1 MTAPGDTAEVAA
13 YLIEDAAVLDASRP
27 VLRGLDVAIP
37 SAQITALLGP
47 GGAGKSTLLH
57 ALSGRRLPGDLRLSG
72 RWRLHDAVRS
82 RWQQSDI
89 FLLPQRR
96 AGASGGTW
104 RDALAS
110 SAAVVLLDEPCVGS
124 GGCGGPP
131 GELDEL
137 AGRLAAERG
146 LRTVVVATHHI
157 SFARAVADHV
167 VLLCGGTIDC
177 AVPAATFFGDP
188 PTPMAERIISQG
200 NCWPSADLPV
210 HFRWVSPSLAG
221 MARPGLV
228 RDLGRD
234 LAAVAAAGVRLVVS
248 LTETALPGDE
258 LDRHGLLAVHFPIVD
273 MGVPEIA
280 GTERLC
286 DLIARW
292 LAAGRGGVVVHC
304 HAGLGRTGTILAAQL
319 VHAGRSAGD
328 AVRTVR
334 AAIRHAIQT
343 AEQEEFVHRFERART
358 ARTVTRA
365 P

>member
-1 MTAPGDTAEVAA
+1 MIAPDDAADVAA

-27 VLRGLDVAIP
+27 ILRGLDVAIP
-37 SAQITALLGP
+37 SHRITALLGP

-57 ALSGRRLPGDLRLSG
+57 ALSGRRLPGDLRLTG
-72 RWRLHDAVRS
+72 GWRLHDAVRS
-82 RWQQSDI
+82 RWQQADI

-110 SAAVVLLDEPCVGS
+110 DAPVVLLDEPCVGA
-124 GGCGGPP
+124 GGGDGPA

-146 LRTVVVATHHI
+146 RRTVVVATHHM
-157 SFARAVADHV
+157 SFARAVADRV

-188 PTPMAERIISQG
+188 PTPMAQRIIRQG

-228 RDLGRD
+228 RDLARD

-258 LDRHGLLAVHFPIVD
+258 LDRHGLVALHFPIID
-273 MGVPEIA
+273 MGVPEVA
-280 GTERLC
+280 ATARLC

-292 LAAGRGGVVVHC
+292 LAAARGGVVVHC

-319 VHAGRSAGD
+319 VEAGRSAGD
-328 AVRTVR
+328 AIRTVR
-334 AAIRHAIQT
+334 GAIRNAIQT
-343 AEQEEFVHRFERART
+343 ADQEEFVHRYERART
-358 ARTVTRA
+358 QRA